1 MLSLPVIATSLRQ
14 QLVRPIRV
22 DALPCQLKQWE
33 MPATPTQA
41 RAAKESTSCGEYYA
55 ECRSAIRIFH
65 NIDPSTG
72 LLTVSSLVPY
82 VTWPSKAQTWNAVH
96 VT

>member
-1 MLSLPVIATSLRQ
+1 
-14 QLVRPIRV
+14 
-22 DALPCQLKQWE
+22 
-33 MPATPTQA
+33 MPAQA
-41 RAAKESTSCGEYYA
+41 MRDACDADTSKSCQGIDLCGKYYA

-65 NIDPSTG
+65 NTDPSTG